1 MNVSVFPRA
10 PAAKRTSDVRDL
22 MVVASPRRLPLARP
36 LTLAAMSLG
45 YVVVQLDVTIVNV
58 AINNIGASF
67 GGSLADLQW
76 IVNAYTI
83 TFAAFILTAGA
94 LGDRLGAKRVFVC
107 GFVIFVLASLACA
120 IAPALW
126 VLILARLCQ
135 GIGAAILVPNSLALL
150 NHAYPDENERHWAVG
165 IWAAGAS
172 FSLTAG
178 PLAGGALIAL
188 VGWRSIFL
196 INLPIGLIGIWLTSR
211 YADETTRSSA
221 RTLDLPGQTVA
232 VLALGSLAA
241 AMIEGGQRGW
251 TDEWVLAGFVIFA
264 GLAALFLAVE
274 SRSNRPMLPLALF
287 RKPAFSV
294 TSLTGLLVNIGGYGL
309 IFVFSLYFQRLN
321 QLSPLWTGLAFAPMM
336 AAVLVTNLVAARVVA
351 AIGARLTIAAG
362 LALTAASCIGLL
374 WIEQGTHYAALGA
387 QFVGLGAGLGLL
399 VPPLTATLLGSVA
412 KECSGVASGV
422 LNAMRQTGSVL
433 GVALFGSLLAGAAGF
448 IGGLRI
454 ALWIAATLA
463 LCALGAVMIGVPR
476 RAKEGAATPPRS
488 GALPAPAR
496 ARRPR

>member
-1 MNVSVFPRA
+1 MNVSVLPRA
-10 PAAKRTSDVRDL
+10 RAATRPSGARDL
-22 MVVASPRRLPLARP
+22 VVAARPRRPQLARS

-58 AINNIGASF
+58 AINSIGASF
-67 GGSLADLQW
+67 DGSLADLQW

-107 GFVIFVLASLACA
+107 GFAIFVAASLACA
-120 IAPALW
+120 MAPALW

-150 NHAYPDENERHWAVG
+150 NHAYPDESERHWAVG

-172 FSLTAG
+172 LSLTAG

-188 VGWRSIFL
+188 VGWPSIFL
-196 INLPIGLIGIWLTSR
+196 INLPVGLVGIWLTSR

-221 RTLDLPGQTVA
+221 RTLDLPGQIIA
-232 VLALGSLAA
+232 VLALGALAA

-251 TDEWVLAGFVIFA
+251 TDKWVLAGFAIFA
-264 GLAALFLAVE
+264 ALAALFVAIE
-274 SRSNRPMLPLALF
+274 ARSKGPMLPLALF
-287 RKPAFSV
+287 RKPAFSAM
-294 TSLTGLLVNIGGYGL
+294 SLIGLLVNIGAYGL

-336 AAVLVTNLVAARVVA
+336 AAVFATNLIAARVVGT
-351 AIGARLTIAAG
+351 IGARLTIAAG
-362 LALTAASCIGLL
+362 LAATAASCIGLL
-374 WIEQGTHYAALGA
+374 WIQQGTQYAALGA
-387 QFVGLGAGLGLL
+387 QLVGLGAGLGLL
-399 VPPLTATLLGSVA
+399 VPPLTSTLLGSVA
-412 KECSGVASGV
+412 RQYSGVASGV

-433 GVALFGSLLAGAAGF
+433 GVALFGSLLAGSAGF

-454 ALWIAATLA
+454 ALVIAAILA
-463 LCALGAVMIGVPR
+463 LCALAAVLIGVPR
-476 RAKEGAATPPRS
+476 RAKN
-488 GALPAPAR
+488 
-496 ARRPR
+496 